1 MNRLRSASV
10 AILLVGAALLGAA
23 CTSTETPALSGDQAD
38 DPQLVLGRQV
48 FEDNCARCH
57 GGSGGGG
64 AGPKL
69 SDGEVVDAYPD
80 AADQVAV
87 VREGRDTMP
96 SFGERLSAEEIDAV
110 VRFTREAL

>member
-1 MNRLRSASV
+1 MSRLRSASV
-10 AILLVGAALLGAA
+10 AVGLLGGALFGVA

-48 FEDNCARCH
+48 FDDNCARCH

-69 SDGEVVDAYPD
+69 SDGEVVAAFPGP
-80 AADQVAV
+80 ADQVAV

-96 SFGERLSAEEIDAV
+96 SFGDRLSAEEIDAV

>member
-1 MNRLRSASV
+1 MSRLRSACV
-10 AILLVGAALLGAA
+10 AVVLVGAALFGAA
-23 CTSTETPALSGDQAD
+23 CTDTETPGLSGDQAD

-69 SDGEVVDAYPD
+69 RDGAVVDAYPEP
-80 AADQVAV
+80 ADQAEV

-96 SFGERLSAEEIDAV
+96 SFGDRLSAAEIDAV
-110 VRFTREAL
+110 VRFTREVL

>member
-1 MNRLRSASV
+1 MNRLRSVSV
-10 AILLVGAALLGAA
+10 AVLLVGSALLGAA
-23 CTSTETPALSGDQAD
+23 CTSTDTPALSGDQAD

-69 SDGEVVDAYPD
+69 SDGEVVDAFPEP
-80 AADQVAV
+80 ADQVAL

-96 SFGERLSAEEIDAV
+96 SFADRLSAEEIEAV